1 MKNKEIKTMLY
12 INIKANGQVETVDE
26 FSTKKEADEMV
37 KEYNISDRANSYYI
51 SKRATK
57 EWREK

>member
-1 MKNKEIKTMLY
+1 MLY

-26 FSTKKEADEMV
+26 FSTKKEANEMV